1 MFGPPLGGFSCLNRC
16 PPRTVFVL
24 QAVTYIGKDAVKLQ
38 LDRGAGLVE
47 LVQYLSQLHQEFFG
61 PVYIP
66 TVNH

>member
-1 MFGPPLGGFSCLNRC
+1 
-16 PPRTVFVL
+16 
-24 QAVTYIGKDAVKLQ
+24 
-38 LDRGAGLVE
+38 VE